1 MRVKTEAKREAIL
14 EAASKV
20 FMEAGFEGASMA
32 EISKVTGGSKAT
44 LYSYFKSKEELFVD
58 VMHHAA
64 HQQLDPMLSSL
75 NQDTENL
82 PRALQVFGEQVV
94 GFLCSAGAIQTRRL
108 VIAESGRSYIGQRFH
123 EQGPKEGM
131 QQIADFLKLQ
141 MDRGKLR
148 QADPMLATLQLG
160 ALLECET
167 VMPLLMGIETEMP
180 PARIKQAV
188 KRALQTF
195 FTAYGMPEE
204 ELAQLAQ
211 AAEPAGTA

>member
-1 MRVKTEAKREAIL
+1 M
-14 EAASKV
+14 
-20 FMEAGFEGASMA
+20 
-32 EISKVTGGSKAT
+32 
-44 LYSYFKSKEELFVD
+44 
-58 VMHHAA
+58 
-64 HQQLDPMLSSL
+64 
-75 NQDTENL
+75 
-82 PRALQVFGEQVV
+82 
-94 GFLCSAGAIQTRRL
+94 CSAGAIQTRRL
-108 VIAESGRSYIGQRFH
+108 VIAESGRSDIGQRFH